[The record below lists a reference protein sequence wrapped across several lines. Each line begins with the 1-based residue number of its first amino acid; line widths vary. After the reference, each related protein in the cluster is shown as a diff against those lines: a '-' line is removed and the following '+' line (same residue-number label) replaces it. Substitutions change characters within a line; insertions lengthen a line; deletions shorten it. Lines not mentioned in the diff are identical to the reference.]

1 MDSLTL
7 KVYSSFQNEND
18 RKYTHTVLLPNGL
31 INNLQQEVLNIND
44 ICMIWSSTNTDL
56 VTSFIK
62 PRKMKFCEPLNSNFS
77 VNIWH
82 SFT

>member
-1 MDSLTL
+1 MNSLTL

-31 INNLQQEVLNIND
+31 VNNLQQDVLNIND
-44 ICMIWSSTNTDL
+44 TSMIWSSTNTNL

-62 PRKMKFCEPLNSNFS
+62 PRKLKF
-77 VNIWH
+77 
-82 SFT
+82 